1 MQAGPGGWQRG
12 EGGVVGWQCVH
23 TQLCRSASVHSECV
37 CVCNGMCGMQ
47 SRSCHCCLPLLL
59 LPSPIL
65 PATPT
70 RSALSGQQLL
80 FSNGRQGNKSFAHSP
95 HFQPPLLLPL
105 PPLLTH
111 NKLTAIKRFCQHAAG
126 MGQNLRADGG
136 GGVARCSSCL
146 HRPEN
151 YSAHKL
157 LNAKSFDFN
166 YVENF
171 YCPRRGLRMRKR
183 RTFAQLLRLPGCVC
197 LSVFRIFPLSSAPL
211 SPPRS
216 LFVSLCVCGFFRDSA
231 RQAN

>member
-1 MQAGPGGWQRG
+1 MRVQRH
-12 EGGVVGWQCVH
+12 VWHAV
-23 TQLCRSASVHSECV
+23 TF
-37 CVCNGMCGMQ
+37 
-47 SRSCHCCLPLLL
+47 LPLLSAPAPAL
-59 LPSPIL
+59 LPSPLL
-65 PATPT
+65 PATPA
-70 RSALSGQQLL
+70 RLQCVVWSAAFVFKRASRKQIICT
-80 FSNGRQGNKSFAHSP
+80 
-95 HFQPPLLLPL
+95 QPPLPVPPPLLPL

-126 MGQNLRADGG
+126 MGQNLRADGDGG

-166 YVENF
+166 YVEHF

-197 LSVFRIFPLSSAPL
+197 FSYFSFVFWPPL
-211 SPPRS
+211 SPPLS
-216 LFVSLCVCGFFRDSA
+216 FCFALCMWVFSGFS
-231 RQAN
+231 

>member
-1 MQAGPGGWQRG
+1 MRVQRH
-12 EGGVVGWQCVH
+12 VWHAV
-23 TQLCRSASVHSECV
+23 TF
-37 CVCNGMCGMQ
+37 
-47 SRSCHCCLPLLL
+47 LPLLSAPR
-59 LPSPIL
+59 PSPLCYLQPL
-65 PATPT
+65 PGC
-70 RSALSGQQLL
+70 SALSGQQLL

-95 HFQPPLLLPL
+95 HFQSPPLLTL

-126 MGQNLRADGG
+126 MGRNLRADGG

-183 RTFAQLLRLPGCVC
+183 RTLAQLLRLPGCVC

>member
-1 MQAGPGGWQRG
+1 MHVQRH
-12 EGGVVGWQCVH
+12 VWHAV
-23 TQLCRSASVHSECV
+23 TF
-37 CVCNGMCGMQ
+37 
-47 SRSCHCCLPLLL
+47 LPLLSAPAPAPL
-59 LPSPIL
+59 PSTACHPYTYCVVWSAAFVFKRASRKQIICTQPPLPVPLPSP
-65 PATPT
+65 
-70 RSALSGQQLL
+70 
-80 FSNGRQGNKSFAHSP
+80 
-95 HFQPPLLLPL
+95 PL
-105 PPLLTH
+105 PSLLTH

-197 LSVFRIFPLSSAPL
+197 LTVFRIFPLSSAPL
-211 SPPRS
+211 S
-216 LFVSLCVCGFFRDSA
+216 LCFALCMWVFSGFS
-231 RQAN
+231 

>member
-1 MQAGPGGWQRG
+1 
-12 EGGVVGWQCVH
+12 
-23 TQLCRSASVHSECV
+23 
-37 CVCNGMCGMQ
+37 MCGMQ

-59 LPSPIL
+59 LPSPLL
-65 PATPT
+65 PATPA
-70 RSALSGQQLL
+70 RLQCVVWSAAFVFKRASRKQIICT
-80 FSNGRQGNKSFAHSP
+80 
-95 HFQPPLLLPL
+95 QPPLPVPL
-105 PPLLTH
+105 PSPPLPSLLTH

-126 MGQNLRADGG
+126 LGQNLRADGDGG

-197 LSVFRIFPLSSAPL
+197 LSVFRIFPLSSAP
-211 SPPRS
+211 RS
-216 LFVSLCVCGFFRDSA
+216 LCFALCMWVFSGFS
-231 RQAN
+231 

>member
-1 MQAGPGGWQRG
+1 MRAHTAMQIC
-12 EGGVVGWQCVH
+12 QCP
-23 TQLCRSASVHSECV
+23 LSVCVCV

-47 SRSCHCCLPLLL
+47 SRSCHCCLPF
-59 LPSPIL
+59 PPL
-65 PATPT
+65 PATPA
-70 RSALSGQQLL
+70 RCSSALSGQQLL

-95 HFQPPLLLPL
+95 HFQSPLLPACLPL
-105 PPLLTH
+105 PPLLAH

-126 MGQNLRADGG
+126 MGQNLRADGGSDGDG

-183 RTFAQLLRLPGCVC
+183 RTCAQLFRLPGCVC
-197 LSVFRIFPLSSAPL
+197 LSVFRIFLCLPLSFCFA
-211 SPPRS
+211 
-216 LFVSLCVCGFFRDSA
+216 LCMWVFSGFS
-231 RQAN
+231 

>member
-1 MQAGPGGWQRG
+1 MRVQRH
-12 EGGVVGWQCVH
+12 VWHAV
-23 TQLCRSASVHSECV
+23 TFLLLLSAPRPSP
-37 CVCNGMCGMQ
+37 
-47 SRSCHCCLPLLL
+47 HCCLPPLLVVRCL
-59 LPSPIL
+59 VSSFCFQTGVKETNHLHTAPTSSPPSFPTPPFTPLSQQINGHKAFL
-65 PATPT
+65 PA
-70 RSALSGQQLL
+70 R
-80 FSNGRQGNKSFAHSP
+80 RW
-95 HFQPPLLLPL
+95 
-105 PPLLTH
+105 
-111 NKLTAIKRFCQHAAG
+111 
-126 MGQNLRADGG
+126 DGAKFTSRRR

-197 LSVFRIFPLSSAPL
+197 LSVFRIFPLSSVPL
-211 SPPRS
+211 SVPLS